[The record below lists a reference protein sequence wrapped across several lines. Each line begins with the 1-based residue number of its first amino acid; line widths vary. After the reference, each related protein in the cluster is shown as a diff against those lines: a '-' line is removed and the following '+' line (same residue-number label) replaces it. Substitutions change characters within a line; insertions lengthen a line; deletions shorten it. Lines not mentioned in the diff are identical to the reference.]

1 MKKLLYAYIAFIA
14 ILLFSFSYDSY
25 NLINYYRI
33 SSVFN
38 GMTDNE
44 DTHYAYDLTFIDREA
59 KEEVIRFIVDV
70 AETNDVQF
78 VSQNFI
84 PNDKGIMK
92 YDYYILTENDDW
104 IYARLRMTS
113 GKKVD
118 FTNVHDTGYLSSDVH
133 DEEAAGTFSSYD
145 NTYFQS
151 EDEVLQFKNA
161 AVWFRYIENDTA
173 LFYFDTAEHGQLI
186 ADQVNQHFGD
196 RAMMI
201 QMEVHGGLEEGF
213 LELYRQGDILLAL
226 GCSVVVILL
235 ILFCI
240 IMKEKREILIR
251 RMHGQ
256 SALSIV
262 LKQFL
267 PVLAIAWMVFAFAL
281 ALTWAIVIHSGD
293 PFYAEL
299 NHDLL
304 RFAAVGAGLIIPLL
318 LLSYVY
324 IVMTTHVIELKETQP
339 LNRMHLINIVL
350 KVCISVLILMPFVT
364 SMNMLVPNLSQYI
377 HISMNAEKY
386 EGYYNISYFE
396 GRREELQ
403 EIYEQTIYFDMTDYA
418 LMSDAAAYAL
428 SGMPLNEEDRIDEY
442 NLPLI
447 RVNKPYLR
455 AHKIIAEDGSVLDT
469 DELGDKTYLI
479 PLQYKETYTPEDG
492 DIVYVRDTGT
502 HENLQLREPV
512 YQVSNPIIVLYGR
525 YDTMAISESRVYL
538 KQPSRADAEMIL
550 SNVTRYDYR
559 LNDISSGV
567 NYAKVRT
574 MNAVQTA
581 AGRMIMYAVVYGLFI
596 FQFATL
602 YLEDHK
608 KELSISYMC
617 GKSRLN
623 RYGNLWLINLC
634 VYLAMILAAMAW
646 QGLALSYCLK
656 FAMIF
661 FIFDTV
667 VMLFFIYRFEHKS
680 IAQTLKGE

>member
-1 MKKLLYAYIAFIA
+1 MKKLLYAYIAFVA

-33 SSVFN
+33 NCVFN

-44 DTHYAYDLTFIDREA
+44 DAHYAYDLTFSDREA

-70 AETNDVQF
+70 AEANDVQF
-78 VSQNFI
+78 VSQNLI
-84 PNDKGIMK
+84 SNDEGIMK
-92 YDYYILTENDDW
+92 YDYYILTEKNDW

-118 FTNVHDTGYLSSDVH
+118 FSDAHDSGYLSSDIH
-133 DEEAAGTFSSYD
+133 DTEAAGTFSSYD

-151 EDEVLQFKNA
+151 EEEVFQFKNA
-161 AVWFRYIENDTA
+161 AVWFQYVENDTA

-186 ADQVNQHFGD
+186 ADQVNQHFED
-196 RAMMI
+196 KAMMV
-201 QMEVHGGLEEGF
+201 QMEVHGALEEGF
-213 LELYRQGDILLAL
+213 MESYRQEDILLAL

-256 SALSIV
+256 GALSIV

-267 PVLAIAWMVFAFAL
+267 PVLAIAWMAFVFVLAL
-281 ALTWAIVIHSGD
+281 AWIIVIHSGD

-304 RFAAVGAGLIIPLL
+304 RFAAVGAALIVPLL

-324 IVMTTHVIELKETQP
+324 IVMTTHVIELKEAQP

-350 KVCISVLILMPFVT
+350 KVGISVLILMPFVT

-377 HISMNAEKY
+377 YISMNTEQY
-386 EGYYNISYFE
+386 EDYYNISYFE

-428 SGMPLNEEDRIDEY
+428 SGMPLDEEIRVDEY

-455 AHKIIAEDGSVLDT
+455 AHKIIAEDGSILDT

-479 PLQYKETYTPEDG
+479 PLQYKETYTPDDG

-538 KQPSRADAEMIL
+538 KQPSRAAAESLL
-550 SNVTRYDYR
+550 SDVTRYDYR
-559 LNDISSGV
+559 LNNISSGV

-656 FAMIF
+656 FAVIF
-661 FIFDTV
+661 FLFDTV